1 MTSIHSIKIQV
12 LRFKISTVTVPT
24 KSCDSHSL
32 HRHDQILEKC
42 HDRNAK
48 KNTTKISSINER
60 RQWHR
65 LLWISNIRDV
75 MTHFK
80 LVNRRIKGRRIP
92 IRRTKNM
99 YILSFYYTKKLSPTI
114 TQLPMILDDL
124 FPWLRYYQ
132 VYSLREN
139 MVMNGQEEE
148 PFLSNKSLDRLNK
161 LSVQ

>member
-99 YILSFYYTKKLSPTI
+99 YIEFLLHKKIISHNNSTSYDIRWSIPMAEILSGI
-114 TQLPMILDDL
+114 
-124 FPWLRYYQ
+124 
-132 VYSLREN
+132 
-139 MVMNGQEEE
+139 
-148 PFLSNKSLDRLNK
+148 FLEGKYGNEWARRRAIRIK
-161 LSVQ
+161 